1 MYYEKKTV
9 QQFIILVGIFYK
21 HTETILYY
29 NSGGYF
35 LIIGIWFKPCLYIGI
50 ALAVFVLVI
59 SLIEQL
65 NIKKTFETSDNPDFE
80 EFADT
85 ASSENWKK
93 DVIDFVKENTKETN
107 KNE

>member
-1 MYYEKKTV
+1 MKKRRYSSSLFWSGF
-9 QQFIILVGIFYK
+9 FINILKRFYI
-21 HTETILYY
+21 TIPAVIL
-29 NSGGYF
+29 

-65 NIKKTFETSDNPDFE
+65 NIKKTFETSDNPNFE

-85 ASSENWKK
+85 ASSENWKE
-93 DVIDFVKENTKETN
+93 DVINFVKEKTKETN

>member
-1 MYYEKKTV
+1 MKKRRYSSSLFWSGF
-9 QQFIILVGIFYK
+9 FINILKRFYI
-21 HTETILYY
+21 TIPAVIL
-29 NSGGYF
+29 

-50 ALAVFVLVI
+50 AVAVFVLVI

-65 NIKKTFETSDNPDFE
+65 NIKKTFETSDNPNFE

-85 ASSENWKK
+85 ASSENWKE
-93 DVIDFVKENTKETN
+93 DVINFVKEKTKETN

>member
-1 MYYEKKTV
+1 MKKRRYSSSL
-9 QQFIILVGIFYK
+9 FWSGFFLNILKRFYI
-21 HTETILYY
+21 TIPAVIL
-29 NSGGYF
+29 
-35 LIIGIWFKPCLYIGI
+35 LIIGIWFKLCLYIGI

-65 NIKKTFETSDNPDFE
+65 NIKKTFETSNNPNFE

-85 ASSENWKK
+85 ASSENWKE
-93 DVIDFVKENTKETN
+93 DVIDFVKEKTKETN

>member
-1 MYYEKKTV
+1 MKKRRYSSSL
-9 QQFIILVGIFYK
+9 FWSGFFLNILKRFYI
-21 HTETILYY
+21 TIPAVIL
-29 NSGGYF
+29 

-65 NIKKTFETSDNPDFE
+65 NIKKTFETSDNPNFE

-85 ASSENWKK
+85 ASSENWKE
-93 DVIDFVKENTKETN
+93 DVINFVKEKTKETN
-107 KNE
+107 KDE

>member
-1 MYYEKKTV
+1 MKKRRYSSSLFWSGF
-9 QQFIILVGIFYK
+9 FINILKRFYI
-21 HTETILYY
+21 TIPAVIL
-29 NSGGYF
+29 

-65 NIKKTFETSDNPDFE
+65 NIKKTFETSDNPNFE

-93 DVIDFVKENTKETN
+93 DVIDFVKEKTKETN

>member
-1 MYYEKKTV
+1 MKKRRYSSSLFWSGF
-9 QQFIILVGIFYK
+9 FINILKRFYI
-21 HTETILYY
+21 TIPAVIL
-29 NSGGYF
+29 

-65 NIKKTFETSDNPDFE
+65 NIKKTFETSDNPNFE

-85 ASSENWKK
+85 ASSENWKE
-93 DVIDFVKENTKETN
+93 DVINFVKEKTKETN
-107 KNE
+107 KDE

>member
-1 MYYEKKTV
+1 MKKRRYSSSL
-9 QQFIILVGIFYK
+9 FWSGFFLNILKRFYI
-21 HTETILYY
+21 TIPAVIL
-29 NSGGYF
+29 

-85 ASSENWKK
+85 ASSENWKE
-93 DVIDFVKENTKETN
+93 DVINFVKEKTKETN